1 MKFALSIIALGA
13 AGFTAGFVTRESPV
27 AAASSP
33 TKAPSA
39 RIESVLRSGDSAR
52 AMESLRKLAGE
63 DPRAFFKA
71 LEHFPRLD
79 GVDELVE
86 LAARKLAAGNPDD
99 AAMLLNQIPNLKL
112 REAAWLGF
120 VKELEGRTLLEKLAI
135 ARLAEPSSDAM
146 VFEAVVR
153 PGLET
158 DPEGTLEL
166 LRRRETIVPYGRALG
181 DYGKTQPAKA
191 IDKLKADMA
200 RGLLKPRDGQW
211 VLSNMAQQSQSPEVL
226 GNIAGMLKGYGWGEG
241 LYPGPIFSSA
251 FEVAPSGQ
259 KGAVL
264 DAVDGLLAVQKNFV
278 LSQIPLASC
287 PDTETALRVLNS
299 MDSTELQVAA
309 LKQLNASGADPAM
322 VAAIQAGIASQR
334 TRELW
339 QAQGHRPP
347 EK

>member
-1 MKFALSIIALGA
+1 MKLALSIIALGV
-13 AGFTAGFVTRESPV
+13 AGFTAGFATRESPV
-27 AAASSP
+27 AATSGP

-39 RIESVLRSGDSAR
+39 RLDSVLRSGDSDR
-52 AMESLRKLAGE
+52 AMESLRKLADE

-71 LEHFPRLD
+71 LERFPRLD
-79 GVDELVE
+79 GIKELVE
-86 LAARKLAAGNPDD
+86 VAARKLAAGDPAE
-99 AAMLLNQIPNLKL
+99 AAKLLNQIPNLQY
-112 REAAWLGF
+112 RRAAWLAFLKALQGP
-120 VKELEGRTLLEKLAI
+120 TLLEKVAI
-135 ARLAEPSSDAM
+135 ARLAEPSYESM
-146 VFEAVVR
+146 TFQAVVL
-153 PGLET
+153 PGLEK

-166 LRRRETIVPYGRALG
+166 LSRSETIMPYGLALG
-181 DYGKTQPAKA
+181 EYGKTQPAKA

-200 RGLLKPRDGQW
+200 RGSIKPSSGQW
-211 VLSNMAQQSQSPEVL
+211 ILRNMARKSQSPEVL

-322 VAAIQAGIASQR
+322 VAAIQAGIASAR

-339 QAQGHRPP
+339 QAEGGRPS